1 MGIDTDFFRHRPG
14 TLELALDEPGRSS
27 PGHTFYGIYLLDLRQ
42 EIRNV
47 ILEQSSKLRL
57 NFAPLCLQAC
67 RLFHFKRYSLTGLN
81 ASGLF
86 KVYLSIAIQD
96 KAV

>member
-1 MGIDTDFFRHRPG
+1 MSSGHNRTG
-14 TLELALDEPGRSS
+14 PGRIGAQQ
-27 PGHTFYGIYLLDLRQ
+27 PRPHVLWRLLLDLRQ

-47 ILEQSSKLRL
+47 ILEKSGKLRL
-57 NFAPLCLQAC
+57 NFAPLCLQAG

-86 KVYLSIAIQD
+86 KVYLSIAVQD
-96 KAV
+96 EAVQCQVAVKRA